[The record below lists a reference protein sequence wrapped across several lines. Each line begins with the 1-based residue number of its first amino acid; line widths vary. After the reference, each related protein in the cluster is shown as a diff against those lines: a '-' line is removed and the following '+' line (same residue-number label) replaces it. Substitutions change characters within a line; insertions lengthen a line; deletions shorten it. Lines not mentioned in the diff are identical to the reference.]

1 MTKISALTDAAPALA
16 DEIPAHDADQ
26 ATQALASIR
35 FTLQDLMDLFEANIV
50 LSESNIADLQTYLL
64 ASAKTG
70 ADTGV
75 VSGTAGSA
83 GQIAYWNADGDL
95 VAKALDQ
102 ANLDRN
108 LGKQTIWIPA
118 VAMSATTT
126 SGAASGS
133 VAIGTS
139 LIQAETWNFDGAAE
153 EFVCFAVYMPKS
165 WNAGTLTAQF
175 IGSQTGAATNFGVVW
190 GIEAFSVADDEAMT
204 VAGWGDEVPTTD
216 TYGTADDLYISAES
230 TAITVGSTPAAEQV
244 VYFRVT
250 RVIGAAGDT
259 MTTADARLHGVRI
272 LFTVDQGTD
281 D

>member
-108 LGKQTIWIPA
+108 LGLQTIWMPA
-118 VAMSATTT
+118 VAMSAPTT
-126 SGAASGS
+126 SGATAATLALTGHD
-133 VAIGTS
+133 VATFS
-139 LIQAETWNFDGAAE
+139 FDNSADQYAH
-153 EFVCFAVYMPKS
+153 FNISMPKS
-165 WNAGTLTAQF
+165 WNAGTITFQ
-175 IGSQTGAATNFGVVW
+175 
-190 GIEAFSVADDEAMT
+190 
-204 VAGWGDEVPTTD
+204 
-216 TYGTADDLYISAES
+216 LYL
-230 TAITVGSTPAAEQV
+230 IT
-244 VYFRVT
+244 
-250 RVIGAAGDT
+250 
-259 MTTADARLHGVRI
+259 
-272 LFTVDQGTD
+272 
-281 D
+281 